1 MTDNEKDVLRRSDRL
16 RNEKPDSLPKQ
27 TDSRQHIDIPNKY
40 QEDGDIIEDHGEQFT
55 LKRVVKEDSQNK
67 DGLGAFCK
75 STVQGSIQAIAVKV
89 VTGALVLGL
98 CGLGINLGT
107 SSNASNTQQTPSSTV
122 TSNSNSNSDGALS
135 NTTSKN
141 NTTSNKK
148 KVNNSSSNKKTD
160 AVPNPQPVEN
170 NNSGISTPQK
180 EQTQSN
186 ASSDQ
191 NSINSSEST
200 TTNAAS
206 QNSNQSSTANNTTDQ
221 SSQSTDST
229 NTQNNT
235 TTSEASSSD
244 TSW

>member
-16 RNEKPDSLPKQ
+16 RNEKPDCLPKQ
-27 TDSRQHIDIPNKY
+27 ASSRQHIDISNKY
-40 QEDGDIIEDHGEQFT
+40 QEDGDIIEDHGEQFS

-122 TSNSNSNSDGALS
+122 GNSNSDSGTSS
-135 NTTSKN
+135 NNSAKN
-141 NTTSNKK
+141 NTTSKK
-148 KVNNSSSNKKTD
+148 KKTNTSSSNKKIE

-170 NNSGISTPQK
+170 SNSGISTPQK
-180 EQTQSN
+180 GQSQSTN
-186 ASSDQ
+186 TSSDQ
-191 NSINSSEST
+191 NSTNTSESN
-200 TTNAAS
+200 TTNDASSSNS
-206 QNSNQSSTANNTTDQ
+206 QNSTANNTTDQ

-229 NTQNNT
+229 NTSNNS
-235 TTSEASSSD
+235 TTSDASSSD
-244 TSW
+244 TSQ